1 MFQSCFCSHSHSR
14 SRSPSSY
21 LSPLPSTFIPF
32 STSTL
37 PSYSSF
43 FSPLVPHNT
52 FLAFFSFRS
61 TILFR
66 RRCNFPSTNL
76 YFTLDTPTCSHTH
89 CSSAKI
95 FSACLSCR
103 TWAAEEQKN
112 AQVLQD
118 VRLAFSSQYWNW
130 IIHTCDISNYST
142 YNFT

>member
-1 MFQSCFCSHSHSR
+1 MFQTCFCSHSHSR

-66 RRCNFPSTNL
+66 RRCTSLVKISVLPWIL
-76 YFTLDTPTCSHTH
+76 RLVVTLTAAVP
-89 CSSAKI
+89 K
-95 FSACLSCR
+95 FSQRVCL
-103 TWAAEEQKN
+103 AAPEQLRNRKMPK
-112 AQVLQD
+112 
-118 VRLAFSSQYWNW
+118 FYKM
-130 IIHTCDISNYST
+130 
-142 YNFT
+142 